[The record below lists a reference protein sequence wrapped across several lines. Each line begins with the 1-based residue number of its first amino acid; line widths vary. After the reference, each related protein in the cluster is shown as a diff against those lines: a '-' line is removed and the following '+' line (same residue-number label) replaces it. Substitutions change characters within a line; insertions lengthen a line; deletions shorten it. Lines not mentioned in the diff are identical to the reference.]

1 MIMGLIFFQF
11 QAPCMALA
19 GPPLTLPTVA
29 DHGYRLQALMP
40 KTEVNGFNGLAFD
53 SQGTLYAGVVQGST
67 TYKIDKETGTVS
79 PYILPPEGGAD
90 DLIFEP
96 GGRVIW
102 TAFFLGKV
110 FTRGADGRIIPLAE
124 NLPGANAIARSS
136 DGRVFFSQVFM
147 GDALWELDLSGKM
160 KNRKIA
166 EKLGGLNAFS
176 VHGDGYIYGPRW
188 FKGDVVKVKVK
199 TGKVT
204 IIADGF
210 KVPAAAKFDSK
221 GNLLVIDNKAG
232 ELVQVDKNPPG
243 DVDA

>member
-1 MIMGLIFFQF
+1 
-11 QAPCMALA
+11 
-19 GPPLTLPTVA
+19 
-29 DHGYRLQALMP
+29 
-40 KTEVNGFNGLAFD
+40 
-53 SQGTLYAGVVQGST
+53 
-67 TYKIDKETGTVS
+67 
-79 PYILPPEGGAD
+79 
-90 DLIFEP
+90 LIFEP

-110 FTRGADGRIIPLAE
+110 FAPGADGRIIILAE

-176 VHGDGYIYGPRW
+176 VHSDGSIYGPRW
-188 FKGDVVKVKVK
+188 FKGDVVKVNVK
-199 TGKVT
+199 TGKLTV
-204 IIADGF
+204 IADGF

-221 GNLLVIDNKAG
+221 GNLFVIDNKAG
-232 ELVQVDKNPPG
+232 KITRIDIRTGEKQTITDKLRNPKGIAVKPDGTILVVNVGTQEPLQVDPQTGAISPLVEHLPVGLFVPKGFMPAFTLSGVAVSKADNIYLTSDIDNVIYKLSPEF
-243 DVDA
+243 